1 MAGDALPLT
10 VALAGDIIP
19 ARPLTPAPESAEQ
32 VYALVGGA
40 DIAIGN
46 LEMALTDE
54 STPVRKLVTRRAS
67 PGIARDIYMLG
78 FDILSV
84 ANNHTVDYGWPGL
97 LETST
102 ALAAGG
108 VRVIGGGACRQEA
121 AAPVIERV
129 AGRRVG
135 VIAFS
140 CLTPAGMDAADDRP
154 GIASIRIDTAYQID
168 AACQMEEP
176 GDPSAVKIRTQPQ
189 ADDLAF
195 ATDAVKRLRSLCD
208 LLIVSIHWGFGSGE
222 ALAEY
227 QAPLGAALIDAGAD
241 IVHGHHPHAIHA
253 IGAHRGK
260 PILFGLGTFMAQ
272 QFFLNSG
279 PAAAAMRASMSPDG
293 YIALVDVEADDGLS
307 LRVVPTTLDDNHMPV
322 LAAGAAFERIAHRLQ
337 RLSAVHGVSIDFS
350 AGHGSVR
357 LPA

>member
-1 MAGDALPLT
+1 MASDALPLT
-10 VALAGDIIP
+10 VALAGDVTP
-19 ARPLTPAPESAEQ
+19 ARPLTPVPESAEK

-46 LEMALTDE
+46 LEMALTNE
-54 STPVRKLVTRRAS
+54 STPVHKLVTRRAS
-67 PGIARDIYMLG
+67 PEIARDIYMLG
-78 FDILSV
+78 FDVLSV

-97 LETST
+97 RDTSA

-108 VRVIGGGACRQEA
+108 VRAIGAGPTRREA

-140 CLTPAGMDAADDRP
+140 CLTPAGMDAADERP

-168 AACQMEEP
+168 AAYQMEEP
-176 GDPSAVKIRTQPQ
+176 GDPSVVKIRTQ
-189 ADDLAF
+189 ARAGDLAF
-195 ATDAVKRLRSLCD
+195 ATEAVRRLRADCD

-222 ALAEY
+222 ILAEY

-241 IVHGHHPHAIHA
+241 IVHGHHPHAVHA

-279 PAAAAMRASMSPDG
+279 PAAATMRASMSPDG
-293 YIALVDVEADDGLS
+293 YIALVDIEPDDGLS
-307 LRVVPTTLDDNHMPV
+307 VRIVPTTLDSHYAPT
-322 LAAGAAFERIAHRLQ
+322 LACGAAFERIAVRLQ
-337 RLSAVHGVSIDFS
+337 RLSAAHGVSIDFS
-350 AGHGSVR
+350 ATEGRVL

>member
-1 MAGDALPLT
+1 MTLPLT
-10 VALAGDIIP
+10 VALAGDVIP
-19 ARPLTPAPESAEQ
+19 ARPLTPAPESAEK

-40 DIAIGN
+40 DIAIGY
-46 LEMALTDE
+46 LEMALTHE
-54 STPVRKLVTRRAS
+54 SVPVRKMITRKAS
-67 PGIARDIYMLG
+67 PDIARDIYMLG
-78 FDILSV
+78 FDVLSV

-108 VRVIGGGACRQEA
+108 VRVIGAGTTRREA
-121 AAPVIERV
+121 ARPVIERV

-135 VIAFS
+135 IIAFS
-140 CLTPAGMDAADDRP
+140 CLTPAGMDASDERP

-168 AACQMEEP
+168 AAYQMEEP
-176 GDPSAVKIRTQPQ
+176 GDPSVVRIRTQAQ

-195 ATDAVKRLRSLCD
+195 ATDAVRRLRDECD

-227 QAPLGAALIDAGAD
+227 QMPLGAALIDSGAD
-241 IVHGHHPHAIHA
+241 IVHGHHPHAVHA

-279 PAAAAMRASMSPDG
+279 PAAKAMRAGMSPDG
-293 YIALVDVEADDGLS
+293 YIALVDVEPDDRLS
-307 LRVVPTTLDDNHMPV
+307 VRIVPTTLDSNYTPT
-322 LAAGAAFERIAHRLQ
+322 LAEGVAFDRIAERLS
-337 RLSAVHGVSIDFS
+337 RLSAAHGVSIDFS
-350 AGHGSVR
+350 AGEGKVR
-357 LPA
+357 LP

>member
-1 MAGDALPLT
+1 MTLPLT
-10 VALAGDIIP
+10 VALAGDVIP
-19 ARPLTPAPESAEQ
+19 ARPLTPAPESAEK
-32 VYALVGGA
+32 VYALVGAA

-46 LEMALTDE
+46 LEMALTHE
-54 STPVRKLVTRRAS
+54 NVPVRKMITRKAN
-67 PGIARDIYMLG
+67 PDIARDIYMLG
-78 FDILSV
+78 FDVLSV

-97 LETST
+97 LETAT

-108 VRVIGGGACRQEA
+108 VRVIGAGATRREA

-135 VIAFS
+135 IIAFS
-140 CLTPAGMDAADDRP
+140 CLTPAGMDASDERP

-168 AACQMEEP
+168 AAYQLEEP
-176 GDPSAVKIRTQPQ
+176 GDPSVVRIRTQAQ

-195 ATDAVKRLRSLCD
+195 ATDAVRRLRGDCD

-227 QAPLGAALIDAGAD
+227 QMPLGAALIEAGAD
-241 IVHGHHPHAIHA
+241 IVHGHHPHAVHA

-279 PAAAAMRASMSPDG
+279 PAAKAMRAGMSPDG
-293 YIALVDVEADDGLS
+293 YIALVDVEPDDRLS
-307 LRVVPTTLDDNHMPV
+307 VRIVPTTLDSNYTPT
-322 LAAGAAFERIAHRLQ
+322 LAEGVAFDRIAE
-337 RLSAVHGVSIDFS
+337 RLSRLSGAHGVSIDFS
-350 AGHGSVR
+350 AGEGKVR
-357 LPA
+357 LP

>member
-10 VALAGDIIP
+10 VALAGDVIP
-19 ARPLTPAPESAEQ
+19 ARPLTPVPESAEP

-46 LEMALTDE
+46 LEMALTDAG
-54 STPVRKLVTRRAS
+54 TPVRKLVTRRAS
-67 PGIARDIYMLG
+67 PEIARDIYMLG
-78 FDILSV
+78 FDVLSV

-102 ALAAGG
+102 ALASGG
-108 VRVIGGGACRQEA
+108 VRVIGGGLSRREA

-129 AGRRVG
+129 AGRRIG

-168 AACQMEEP
+168 AAYQMEEP
-176 GDPSAVKIRTQPQ
+176 GDPSVVKIRTHPQ
-189 ADDLAF
+189 AADLAF
-195 ATDAVKRLRSLCD
+195 ATEAVQRLRRDCD

-222 ALAEY
+222 VLAEY

-241 IVHGHHPHAIHA
+241 IVHGHHPHAVHA

-279 PAAAAMRASMSPDG
+279 PAAAAMRAGMSPDG
-293 YIALVDVEADDGLS
+293 YIALVDVEPDDGLS
-307 LRVVPTTLDDNHMPV
+307 LRIVPTTLDDNYTPT
-322 LAAGAAFERIAHRLQ
+322 LATGAAFERIAQRLQ
-337 RLSAVHGVSIDFS
+337 RLSAAHGVSIDFA
-350 AGHGSVR
+350 AGEGRVR

>member
-1 MAGDALPLT
+1 MASDALPLT
-10 VALAGDIIP
+10 VALAGDVIP
-19 ARPLTPAPESAEQ
+19 ARQLTPAPESAEK
-32 VYALVGGA
+32 VYALIGGA

-46 LEMALTDE
+46 LEMALTNE
-54 STPVRKLVTRRAS
+54 STPVPKLVNRRAN
-67 PGIARDIYMLG
+67 PEIARDIYTLG
-78 FDILSV
+78 FDVLSV

-108 VRVIGGGACRQEA
+108 VRVIGAGPTRHEA

-129 AGRRVG
+129 AGRRIG
-135 VIAFS
+135 IIAFS

-154 GIASIRIDTAYQID
+154 GISSIRIDTAYQID
-168 AACQMEEP
+168 AAYQMEEP
-176 GDPSAVKIRTQPQ
+176 GDPAVVKIRTQPQ
-189 ADDLAF
+189 AADLAF
-195 ATDAVKRLRSLCD
+195 ATDAVKRLRAVSD
-208 LLIVSIHWGFGSGE
+208 LVIVSIHWGFGSGE

-241 IVHGHHPHAIHA
+241 IVHGHHPHAVHA

-279 PAAAAMRASMSPDG
+279 PAAQAMRASMSPDG
-293 YIALVDVEADDGLS
+293 YIALVDVEPNDRLGL
-307 LRVVPTTLDDNHMPV
+307 RIVPTTLDSNYAPT
-322 LAAGAAFERIAHRLQ
+322 LASGVAFDRIAERLQ
-337 RLSAVHGVSIDFS
+337 RLSAAHGVSIHFS
-350 AGHGSVR
+350 ETEGRVR

>member
-1 MAGDALPLT
+1 MTLPLT
-10 VALAGDIIP
+10 VALAGDVIP
-19 ARPLTPAPESAEQ
+19 ARPLTPAPESAEK

-46 LEMALTDE
+46 LEMALTHE
-54 STPVRKLVTRRAS
+54 SVPVRKMITRRAS
-67 PGIARDIYMLG
+67 PDIARDIYMLG
-78 FDILSV
+78 FDVLSL

-108 VRVIGGGACRQEA
+108 VRVIGAGPTRREA
-121 AAPVIERV
+121 ARPVIERV

-135 VIAFS
+135 IIAFS
-140 CLTPAGMDAADDRP
+140 CLTPAGMDASDERP

-168 AACQMEEP
+168 AAYQLEEP
-176 GDPSAVKIRTQPQ
+176 GDPSVVRIRTQAQ

-195 ATDAVKRLRSLCD
+195 ATDAVRRLRDDCD

-227 QAPLGAALIDAGAD
+227 QMPLGVALIDAGAD
-241 IVHGHHPHAIHA
+241 IVHGHHPHAVHA

-279 PAAAAMRASMSPDG
+279 PAAKAMRAGMSPDG
-293 YIALVDVEADDGLS
+293 YIALVDVEPDDRLS
-307 LRVVPTTLDDNHMPV
+307 VRIVPTTLDSNYTPT
-322 LAAGAAFERIAHRLQ
+322 LAEGVAFDRIAERLS
-337 RLSAVHGVSIDFS
+337 RLSAAHGVSIDFS
-350 AGHGSVR
+350 AGEGKVR
-357 LPA
+357 LP